1 MQTESVARPLA
12 PAATS
17 GLGHRPELDG
27 LRGISILLILY
38 YHFKLSQQLPGGFLG
53 VDIFFVLSGFLITS
67 LLVEEWTGTGRISLR
82 QFYARRALRLLPAL
96 GVLLGAMCAIAALFL
111 SRQRAVDVYIA
122 SLLTLFYVTN
132 WAAALQLVRSLGP
145 LGITW
150 SLAIEEQ
157 FYLLWP
163 PLLAVMLRLG
173 WTRRSILLVLTGL
186 VLLVVGYRALLW
198 GRGVNFGRLYYSSHT
213 RADSL
218 LLGCI
223 AGLLVAWDLVGRGAR
238 MACWLKTLA
247 LVAVL
252 LLVVLVNV
260 IDSTAPFLYC
270 GGFALVALAVAVLLL
285 ALTLA
290 PPKLLLVPL
299 RFAPLTWVGRIS
311 YALYLWHWPVHWYQ
325 YRLPG
330 TRGRQALLG
339 VALSFAL

>member
-1 MQTESVARPLA
+1 
-12 PAATS
+12 
-17 GLGHRPELDG
+17 
-27 LRGISILLILY
+27 
-38 YHFKLSQQLPGGFLG
+38 
-53 VDIFFVLSGFLITS
+53 
-67 LLVEEWTGTGRISLR
+67 
-82 QFYARRALRLLPAL
+82 
-96 GVLLGAMCAIAALFL
+96 
-111 SRQRAVDVYIA
+111 
-122 SLLTLFYVTN
+122 LLTLFYVTN

-339 VALSFAL
+339 VALSFALLLSRRAAVPASETALHAAARASGQGSGAADRGQKIGTSSMMMTKTATVSMPPTLTKSKKR